1 MVYLSLVSGRFGCKR
16 CIPILKL
23 KKVSGVEA
31 LRCPGK
37 PKAAI
42 AEKVKTIYFLEILFW
57 KKVEYLIYQV
67 PYSIQEK

>member
-1 MVYLSLVSGRFGCKR
+1 M
-16 CIPILKL
+16 LKMYTYFEI
-23 KKVSGVEA
+23 KKVGGVEA

-37 PKAAI
+37 PKAAN

-67 PYSIQEK
+67 SYNSIQEK